1 MLKLVLPLQM
11 TAESLTFK
19 SRNGSTACSR
29 PSAGK
34 VHFLTTH
41 GMWHPCAGGL
51 FLTVRKNGSPKA
63 SNWKKK
69 TSTNP
74 KIRINQPWKNE
85 KLVFKKKGRPF
96 LQNKVT
102 KWCFFV
108 DAALGF
114 HPFFLW
120 KVPGLV
126 FSGRGKSSKMRSLTW
141 VLGICK
147 YGMLPPLQ
155 DVIVASE
162 KFRPEGRPPL
172 KKYVSCHH
180 AGH

>member
-63 SNWKKK
+63 SNCKKK
-69 TSTNP
+69 QVQTLKYEQINP
-74 KIRINQPWKNE
+74 E
-85 KLVFKKKGRPF
+85 KMRSWSFKKKGRPF

-102 KWCFFV
+102 KRCFLLMPPLDSTLFSYGKFLV
-108 DAALGF
+108 S
-114 HPFFLW
+114 FFGGGEN
-120 KVPGLV
+120 PQ
-126 FSGRGKSSKMRSLTW
+126 KMRSLTW

-155 DVIVASE
+155 DVIAASE
-162 KFRPEGRPPL
+162 KFRPEGGPPL